1 MSTTALSEMENRLNR
16 LERQNRVLILLLVAF
31 AGIGSIAATN
41 RPSRIAA
48 DEIRTAHL
56 IIVDN
61 HGKVLTETRGVDG
74 KINISIRRTGIL
86 LLAARHVPKVHVGL
100 CREAA
105 TQNSPGL
112 QPWVR
117 WLVKGA
123 LKVAPDFG
131 RTSGITR

>member
-74 KINISIRRTGIL
+74 RINISRY
-86 LLAARHVPKVHVGL
+86 A
-100 CREAA
+100 E
-105 TQNSPGL
+105 QE
-112 QPWVR
+112 
-117 WLVKGA
+117 
-123 LKVAPDFG
+123 FYY
-131 RTSGITR
+131 